1 MEYTARY
8 LVKIEPGANN
18 NKWYK
23 VEPHGDSWTASW
35 GRVGN
40 EGQSK
45 EYPRSQYEK
54 KLTEKIRKGYKDQTE
69 LVKDLIVESEGEGK
83 EKGTGSILD
92 VDVRKIVERL
102 MAYAKAKVAESY
114 KVTANQ
120 TTQAQCDEAQRLL
133 NELAENSGRMSLA
146 QFNQKLVEIF
156 TVIPRRMQHVQDY
169 LADEDDRKHGYE
181 RIMQREQDTL
191 DSMKSLIVKPGAKK
205 DVKEADEDAAPA
217 GTDFLGDKGLEI
229 SQCTDEEIENI
240 KNHLGR
246 TLSPKFKKA
255 WRVTNVKTQK
265 AYDDFCKANKIG
277 KAGQKLYW
285 HGSRNENWWSILQT
299 GLVLRPTNAVITGK
313 MFGYG
318 LYMANKAMKSYG
330 YTSGRGSC
338 WARGNS
344 NTAILAVM
352 QCAEGKAYHTKH
364 HSSEY
369 YSYDWKKLQAAHPGC
384 HSLFAEGGA
393 DLRNDEII
401 VYKQEQVTIKYLVE
415 LEG

>member
-8 LVKIEPGANN
+8 LVKVEPGANN
-18 NKWYK
+18 NKWYRC
-23 VEPHGDSWTASW
+23 EPHGETWTASW

-45 EYPRSQYEK
+45 DYPRSQYEK
-54 KLTEKIRKGYKDQTE
+54 KLNEKLKKGYKDQTE
-69 LVKDLIVESEGEGK
+69 LIQDLIVETK
-83 EKGTGSILD
+83 AEKNLGTASIAD
-92 VDVRKIVERL
+92 VDVRKIVEHL

-114 KVTANQ
+114 KVTSDQ
-120 TTQAQCDEAQRLL
+120 TTQAQCDRAQELL
-133 NELAENSGRMSLA
+133 NSLAENAAKLSLKE
-146 QFNQKLVEIF
+146 FNQKLIEVF
-156 TVIPRRMQHVQDY
+156 TVIPRRMQHVQDF
-169 LADEDDRKHGYE
+169 LADENDRKHGYE

-191 DSMKSLIVKPGAKK
+191 DSMKSLIKHVDKAAKS
-205 DVKEADEDAAPA
+205 EEDEKAAGEAAPA
-217 GTDFLGDKGLEI
+217 DFLKDKGLEI
-229 SQCTDEEIENI
+229 SVCSDEDVANI
-240 KNHLGR
+240 KNHLGN
-246 TLSPKFKKA
+246 TLRPKFKRA

-265 AYDDFCKANKIG
+265 AYDRFCADNKID
-277 KAGQKLYW
+277 KTGQKLYW

-352 QCAEGKAYHTKH
+352 QCAEGKAYRTKH
-364 HSSEY
+364 HSSEFY
-369 YSYDWKKLQAAHPGC
+369 TYDWKKLQAAHPGC

-401 VYKQEQVTIKYLVE
+401 VYRQEQVTIKYLVE